1 MEQTGLSHTTT
12 FATFSLARLPGVTE
26 AAFEQAMLTDV
37 LPATDYPLNRSD
49 NLTGQEFRKAVGD
62 QTGAYQWVII
72 WNGVGNMDRIASG
85 CETIYAKVKSM
96 IDQVG
101 TRTSLGFATLEGKW
115 KAD

>member
-12 FATFSLARLPGVTE
+12 FATFSLARLPGVAE
-26 AAFEQAMLTDV
+26 AAFEQAMLTEV

-49 NLTGQEFRKAVGD
+49 NLTGQEFRKVVGD
-62 QTGAYQWVII
+62 QANVYQWVIS
-72 WNGVGNMDRIASG
+72 WNGVGNMDRITSG
-85 CETIYAKVKSM
+85 CETIYGRVKSL

-101 TRTSLGFATLEGKW
+101 TRTSLDFATLEGKW